1 MVAGLDTGERARGCA
16 RWTDQV
22 NEWCPRQIGMSN
34 VPETRRTDLN
44 DGDGDGQ
51 YQRNA
56 RMTDSAGDVFLIGVA
71 QGLEQL
77 AKRSAHFESNEDR
90 FVDQQFQQRT
100 SSWPPEL

>member
-56 RMTDSAGDVFLIGVA
+56 RMTDSAGADGDDVRPSAVGV
-71 QGLEQL
+71 
-77 AKRSAHFESNEDR
+77 
-90 FVDQQFQQRT
+90 
-100 SSWPPEL
+100 